1 MPIYEYKV
9 VPAPTKGKKA
19 KGLRGADIRF
29 AFAFEELLNDMSVD
43 GWEYL
48 RAETLPCDERQGL
61 TSVTTTYRTLAV
73 FRRLAVDMPLVAE
86 STPDTETARVPQ
98 KEEADRASHLVTPT
112 ATLLNERAAGTKNHD
127 DDAPP
132 VATRDAPK

>member
-29 AFAFEELLNDMSVD
+29 AFAFEELLNDMGVD

-73 FRRLAVDMPLVAE
+73 FRRLAVDMPLSAE
-86 STPDTETARVPQ
+86 NTPDTETARVSQ
-98 KEEADRASHLVTPT
+98 IKEADQASHPVTAT
-112 ATLLNERAAGTKNHD
+112 ATLLNERAAGTKPQD

-132 VATRDAPK
+132 AAPRDAPK